1 LSLNPP
7 NRHLRKCGEQRN
19 KLKHFSKKFLD
30 TVKTTKTIFLDAPN
44 VAKFFMEKIEGLLK
58 FAKELNDTK
67 LIENLNQLKELLNGE
82 PFV

>member
-1 LSLNPP
+1 
-7 NRHLRKCGEQRN
+7 
-19 KLKHFSKKFLD
+19 
-30 TVKTTKTIFLDAPN
+30 
-44 VAKFFMEKIEGLLK
+44 MEKIEGLLK